1 MKLLYK
7 AFIVIVLLSCHL
19 MSAKADN
26 THLSPTSTITDTSRH
41 NNNQFHNY
49 EGINSIVDKNYFQG
63 YVMAQQNID
72 FAKYAFKESMDLMK
86 YTVQESF
93 KFAHSALNSSTITH
107 NDQSLTPTLNF
118 ANNITNKTLETGVT
132 NIDKILT
139 TAQNANNEAYKTT
152 NMAIKKSL
160 DTYAAINVH
169 NGTNL
174 TDPMAIDNTDITPKT
189 YNSGSPVYSHNDTN
203 LEIDDK
209 DLTDLN
215 RDYP

>member
-19 MSAKADN
+19 MSAIADN

-41 NNNQFHNY
+41 NNNQYHSY
-49 EGINSIVDKNYFQG
+49 EDINAILDKNYFQA

-72 FAKYAFKESMDLMK
+72 FAKYAFHESTDLMK
-86 YTVQESF
+86 YTVQESL
-93 KFAHSALNSSTITH
+93 KLAHNALNNSTITH
-107 NDQSLTPTLNF
+107 NDQLLTPTLNF

-203 LEIDDK
+203 LEIDDE